1 MPTFEL
7 QETTGTDEPG
17 SGGGER
23 KPFTPIDEDTVI
35 EATLAAV
42 KVEPHKFFK
51 DDEGNPEIKV
61 NFEFHFELDGQKRK
75 LWGDTPT
82 TFTTHP
88 DCKLR
93 NWVQQILGGNELPA
107 GFKLNTDT
115 LINTPV
121 RIVVEHR
128 TWTDK
133 QTGETKWRNG
143 VKDVMYSKSSTQPSF
158 EDPF

>member
-7 QETTGTDEPG
+7 QESLLDD
-17 SGGGER
+17 SGGDGER
-23 KPFTPIDEDTVI
+23 KAFQPIAEDTVI

-42 KVEPHKFFK
+42 EVRPHPFFK
-51 DDEGNPEIKV
+51 DDNGDPEIKV
-61 NFEFHFELDGQKRK
+61 NFEFHFEWDGNKARK
-75 LWGDTPT
+75 MWGDTPT

-93 NWVQQILGGNELPA
+93 NWVQQLLGGNELPA

-115 LINTPV
+115 LIGTKA
-121 RIVVEHR
+121 RIVVSYRE
-128 TWTDK
+128 WDDK
-133 QTGETKWRNG
+133 QNPGQKKWRND
-143 VKDVMYSKSSTQPSF
+143 VKDVMYSKASQAPAF

>member
-7 QETTGTDEPG
+7 VETAGG
-17 SGGGER
+17 SEGGGGSTER
-23 KPFTPIDEDTVI
+23 KPFEPIEEDTVI
-35 EATLAAV
+35 EAVVAAV
-42 KVEPHKFFK
+42 KVEPHKHFK

-61 NFEFHFELDGQKRK
+61 NFEFNFELNGQKRK

-93 NWVQQILGGNELPA
+93 NWVQQILGGGELPA

-115 LINTPV
+115 LVDTPV
-121 RIVVEHR
+121 RIVVGYR
-128 TWTDK
+128 SWDK
-133 QTGETKWRNG
+133 DGKKGWKNE
-143 VKDVMYSKSSTQPSF
+143 VKDLMYSKNSAASTF